1 MVPTALGQLS
11 VRQADG
17 RRIVVLP
24 TGQLAC
30 RRLMQSL
37 CINVRV
43 LFLSVFVH
51 C

>member
-11 VRQADG
+11 VRQAEG
-17 RRIVVLP
+17 RRFVVLP

-30 RRLMQSL
+30 RHLMQSL
-37 CINVRV
+37 SINVRIP
-43 LFLSVFVH
+43 LPSVER